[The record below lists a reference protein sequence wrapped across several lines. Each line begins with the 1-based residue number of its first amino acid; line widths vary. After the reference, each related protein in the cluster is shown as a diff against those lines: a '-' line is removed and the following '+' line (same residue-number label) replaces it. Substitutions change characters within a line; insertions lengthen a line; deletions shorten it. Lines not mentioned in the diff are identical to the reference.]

1 MGFFRRTETRSDD
14 NDRTRRLLDAG
25 DTAFETEDS
34 DFAEVVMEG
43 LWSDVTTDP
52 YPAAGHNYPRRD

>member
-1 MGFFRRTETRSDD
+1 MGFFRRTETPTDD

-25 DTAFETEDS
+25 DAAFETEES

-43 LWSDVTTDP
+43 LWSDVTADP
-52 YPAAGHNYPRRD
+52 YPPAGHNYPRRD